1 MGLHDAVATGVPS
14 YTPGKIGNAYNAG
27 SGGKLSPAGSMVS
40 AVGTVEAWVYGNG
53 TGKIRVAIGNDLP
66 NATSQWIGHSA
77 TGTAQAGVGTAT
89 VTSTVVIN
97 DSVWHHL
104 ALTLDGTTAKL
115 YVDGVLAGSTA
126 STQGVNLPYGTA
138 IAQFGSNTTYPW
150 SGYIDEIRVSSV
162 VRYTDTFT
170 PSTTEFATDANT
182 LGLFHLDSNGRD
194 SSSTASPAY
203 GPANG
208 YVGRGTPSFTTDAAK
223 FGTNGLAAGVYRL
236 PAWLDAIISST
247 EAGGGALTGG
257 PNGFTIEA
265 WARTTASG
273 SNRVAIG
280 HDQWY
285 WFGVGST
292 GKGMARYG
300 STAGTEVTINSTIT
314 VNDGLWHHYALVFH
328 PTLGVLFCV
337 DGTVVSSTTAK
348 SAGGSTFDAAIGGN
362 SSTGSASDWAGGS
375 GVIDEVRFS
384 NVARYSGAYTV
395 PTAAFVDDAN
405 TVALYHLESDAS
417 DSHVSSTPAT
427 APGAPTNLTASA
439 LDGAVSLSWT
449 APANGGSAIT
459 DYIVEMQPAG
469 GAWSTYADG
478 VGTATSG
485 TVSGLTNGTA
495 YSFRVSAVNSVG
507 TGSASNVPSATPSS
521 TATPT
526 PTTALI
532 APNDLNILYSPYN
545 WLVSSTAAKSIN
557 PGAYFKCLL
566 TGSPT
571 SITLGFDLTNIST
584 PLPQISYRIDGGP
597 WVSQEVAASVVV
609 AIPSSNTWTKHLV
622 EVRFKS
628 MTETVNRWN
637 SPQNT
642 ALVFTGITVAPA
654 TGVATASI
662 RKRKL
667 TIAAFGDS
675 ITEGVRVLSSTATK
689 GTDGND
695 SAQSWSGPL
704 ADLMGAELGNIGFGG
719 TGLSKSGS
727 GNVPATGT
735 SYNLLWA
742 GQARSFAV
750 VPDLIVIN
758 IGHNDQSTDT
768 TAAGTAFLNGLL
780 AATPSTTKIAVVQPW
795 SGRQATYLKA
805 AIAAC
810 STPSRVT
817 YIDTTGWW
825 STADAPDAVHPYG
838 YVNLADLA
846 PRLAL
851 ALRAILGASKRYL
864 NVSGTAVPIS
874 ETIA

>member
-1 MGLHDAVATGVPS
+1 MGLHDAIATG
-14 YTPGKIGNAYNAG
+14 TPLYATGKFGNAYNPNA
-27 SGGKLSPAGSMVS
+27 GKLTPAGAMTAS
-40 AVGTVEAWVYGNG
+40 VGTIEAWVQPNG
-53 TGKIRVAIGNDLP
+53 TGKVRVAVGTDG
-66 NATSQWIGHSA
+66 TGSVQWIGHSA
-77 TGTAQAGVGTAT
+77 TGTAQAGIGSLTIT
-89 VTSTVVIN
+89 TSVVIN
-97 DSVWHHL
+97 DSQWHHL

-115 YVDGVLAGSTA
+115 WVDGVLAGSVAVT
-126 STQGVNLPYGTA
+126 TGVTLINGTA
-138 IAQFGSNTTYPW
+138 IGAFGANTNYPW
-150 SGYIDEIRVSSV
+150 SGLIDELRVSSI

-170 PSTTEFATDANT
+170 PPAAEFTTDANT
-182 LGLFHLDSNGRD
+182 LGLFHLDGVTDSATSGSPVTGPLNGTLFRN
-194 SSSTASPAY
+194 TAS
-203 GPANG
+203 
-208 YVGRGTPSFTTDAAK
+208 FTAAAAK
-223 FGTNGLAAGVYRL
+223 FGSAGLASGVYQL
-236 PAWLDAIISST
+236 PPYADSGISAT
-247 EAGGGALTGG
+247 GANGGALTGG
-257 PNGFTIEA
+257 ANGFTVEG
-265 WARTTASG
+265 WGKTTATSI
-273 SNRVAIG
+273 RVLIG

-285 WFGVGST
+285 WLGIAAAGQAQ
-292 GKGMARYG
+292 ARYG
-300 STAGTEVTINSTIT
+300 SSAGTEIVLTSAALA
-314 VNDGLWHHYALVFH
+314 NDGAWHHFALVFH
-328 PTLGVLFCV
+328 PTQGVLLCL
-337 DGTVVSSTTAK
+337 DGVVVASSTAK
-348 SAGGSTFDAAIGGN
+348 SAGPSTAGPCIGGL
-362 SSTGSASDWAGGS
+362 STTGSASDWASAGG
-375 GVIDEVRFS
+375 GLIDEVRYS
-384 NVARYSGAYTV
+384 NTARYSGSTYTV
-395 PTAAFVDDAN
+395 PTAAFADDAN
-405 TVALYHLESDAS
+405 TIALYHLESDAS
-417 DSHVSSTPAT
+417 DSHASSTPAT
-427 APGAPTNLTASA
+427 APSAPTNLTATA
-439 LDGAVSLSWT
+439 GDGSVALSWS
-449 APANGGSAIT
+449 APSSNGGSAIT
-459 DYIVEMQPAG
+459 DYIVEVQPSG
-469 GAWSTYADG
+469 GSWSTFADG

-485 TVSGLTNGTA
+485 TVSGLTNGTS
-495 YSFRVSAVNSVG
+495 YSFRVSAVNSIG
-507 TGSASNVPSATPSS
+507 TSSPSNTPSATPSS

-584 PLPQISYRIDGGP
+584 PLPQIRYRIDNGP
-597 WVSQEVAASVVV
+597 WVSTEVAASIVV
-609 AIPSSNTWTKHLV
+609 AIPSSNTFTKHLI
-622 EVRFKS
+622 EVQFKS

-654 TGVATASI
+654 SGVATASI

-675 ITEGVRVLSSTATK
+675 ITEGVRTLSSTASK

-695 SAQSWSGPL
+695 SSQSWSMPL
-704 ADLMGAELGNIGFGG
+704 ADLMGAEVGNIGFGG

-750 VPDLIVIN
+750 VPDLIAIN
-758 IGHNDQSTDT
+758 IGHNDTTTDT

-780 AATPSTTKIAVVQPW
+780 AATPSTTKIAVIQPW
-795 SGRQATYLKA
+795 SGRQATNLKA

-817 YIDTTGWW
+817 YIDTSGWW

-838 YVNLADLA
+838 YVNLVDLA

-851 ALRAILGASKRYL
+851 ALRAILGASKRYV

-874 ETIA
+874 ETLA